1 MMSEEREEKREEKK
15 EAPKKPK
22 PQAEFLS
29 ETQIRAEIK
38 APSGGYFFF
47 GEEDYLKRHYVAQM
61 RLAALADSPVPEMN
75 EIALDEETYTPE
87 ALSDAISAFPLMGTR
102 RFVQLRL
109 PALPEKKDGELDRLT
124 AAISRI
130 SEYPETVFVLFLSSG
145 WADGA
150 RYGKPTPQS
159 SRFCPPLK
167 LAYVPLL
174 SETRLISWLGR
185 HVKEHGIGA
194 DPAALRELI
203 RLCGREMYRLSSE
216 IEKACI
222 LTKCR
227 GEASLSVATVKES
240 AALSPEE
247 DDFAMANAVLRGDRK
262 TALECLGRAIK
273 RAEPPIRLLAGF
285 SGVISDLC
293 AVSQLVKDG
302 ATLGDVMAKLKLK
315 EYPAKLRIAAV
326 RGVPQERLAR
336 ALSLCAETDKRMKTS
351 STTGY
356 APLEMLV
363 CAVSAVARKE
373 GGQQWRR

>member
-1 MMSEEREEKREEKK
+1 MSEEKKADNK

-29 ETQIRAEIK
+29 ETQIRAEVK

-47 GEEDYLKRHYVAQM
+47 GEEDYLKRHYVEQM
-61 RLAALADSPVPEMN
+61 RRAALADSPVPEMN

-87 ALSDAISAFPLMGTR
+87 ALTDAIAAFPLMGSS
-102 RFVQLRL
+102 RFVSLRL
-109 PALPEKKDGELDRLT
+109 PALPEKKEGELDRLIE
-124 AAISRI
+124 AVSRL
-130 SEYPETVFVLFLSSG
+130 SEYPETVFVLFVSAG

-150 RYGKPTPQS
+150 KNGKPTASS
-159 SRFCPPLK
+159 SRFFPALK

-174 SETRLISWLGR
+174 SETRLIAWLGR

-216 IEKACI
+216 IEKACV
-222 LTKCR
+222 LEKCR
-227 GEASLSVATVKES
+227 GGTALSVETVRES
-240 AALSPEE
+240 AVLSPEE
-247 DDFAMANAVLRGDRK
+247 GAFELTNALMRGDRK

-273 RAEPPIRLLAGF
+273 RAEPPIKLLAGI
-285 SGVISDLC
+285 SGVINDMC

-302 ATLGDVMAKLKLK
+302 ATYKDAAKKLGINDYRAKL
-315 EYPAKLRIAAV
+315 YVGAV
-326 RGVPQERLAR
+326 RGVPQERLTR

-351 STTGY
+351 STSGY
-356 APLEMLV
+356 APLEILV
-363 CAVSAVARKE
+363 CEASAVAAKA
-373 GGQQWRR
+373 GGAPWRR

>member
-109 PALPEKKDGELDRLT
+109 PDLPEKKDGELDRLT

-174 SETRLISWLGR
+174 GESRLISWLGR
-185 HVKEHGIGA
+185 HVREHGIGA

-222 LTKCR
+222 LAKCR
-227 GEASLSVATVKES
+227 GESSLSVATVRES

-273 RAEPPIRLLAGF
+273 RAEPPIRLLAGV
-285 SGVISDLC
+285 SGVIADLC
-293 AVSQLVKDG
+293 SVSQLMKDG
-302 ATLGDVMAKLKLK
+302 ASYSEVAKRLDMK
-315 EYPAKLRIAAV
+315 EFRAKIYAGAA
-326 RGVPQERLAR
+326 RGVPQERFTR
-336 ALSLCAETDKRMKTS
+336 ALSLCAQTDKRMKTS

-363 CAVSAVARKE
+363 CAASAVALKE
-373 GGQQWRR
+373 GGQSWRR

>member
-1 MMSEEREEKREEKK
+1 MRRVSEEKK
-15 EAPKKPK
+15 APKKPK
-22 PQAEFLS
+22 APAEFLS
-29 ETQIRAEIK
+29 ETQIRAEVK

-47 GEEDYLKRHYVAQM
+47 GEEDYLKRHYVEQM
-61 RLAALADSPVPEMN
+61 RLAALADSPIPEMN
-75 EIALDEETYTPE
+75 EIALDEESYTPE
-87 ALSDAISAFPLMGTR
+87 TLSDAISAFPLMGSH
-102 RFVQLRL
+102 RFVSLRL
-109 PALPEKKDGELDRLT
+109 PALPEKKEGELDRLT
-124 AAISRI
+124 EAISRL
-130 SEYPETVFVLFLSSG
+130 SDYPETVFVLFVSSG

-150 RYGKPTPQS
+150 RYGRPTAQS

-222 LTKCR
+222 LAKCR

-262 TALECLGRAIK
+262 TALERLGRAIK

>member
-1 MMSEEREEKREEKK
+1 MSEEKK
-15 EAPKKPK
+15 APKKPK
-22 PQAEFLS
+22 APAEFLS
-29 ETQIRAEIK
+29 ETQIRAEVK

-47 GEEDYLKRHYVAQM
+47 GEEDYLKRHYVEQM
-61 RLAALADSPVPEMN
+61 RRAALADSPVPEMN
-75 EIALDEETYTPE
+75 ETALDEDSYTPDALAE
-87 ALSDAISAFPLMGTR
+87 AIAAFPMMGSR
-102 RFVQLRL
+102 RFVSLRL
-109 PALPEKKDGELDRLT
+109 PALPEKKEGELDRLIE
-124 AAISRI
+124 AVSRI
-130 SEYPETVFVLFLSSG
+130 SDYPETVFVLFVSSG
-145 WADGA
+145 WEDGA
-150 RYGKPTPQS
+150 KNGKPTAQS
-159 SRFCPPLK
+159 TRFCPPLK

-174 SETRLISWLGR
+174 GESRLITWLGR

-194 DPAALRELI
+194 DPFALRELI

-222 LTKCR
+222 LAKCR
-227 GEASLSVATVKES
+227 GETSLSVATVRES

-293 AVSQLVKDG
+293 AVSQLTKEG
-302 ATLGDVMAKLKLK
+302 ATLGDVMTKLKLK

-326 RGVPQERLAR
+326 RGVPQERLTR
-336 ALSLCAETDKRMKTS
+336 ALSLCAETDKRLKTNS
-351 STTGY
+351 ASGY

-363 CAVSAVARKE
+363 CMVSAAAQKE
-373 GGQQWRR
+373 GGRSWRR